1 MDVQWE
7 RSGRALWVGAGS
19 GGAARFLS
27 VAVCTTQ
34 SVARTQ
40 PLPACLVLAGAVL
53 GNGGEGA
60 ESSGCSEES
69 RTRGSEWIPI
79 CSLKPYPYSPQQGLP
94 LFPGVAKLLDN
105 ISVSS

>member
-7 RSGRALWVGAGS
+7 RPGRALWVGAGS
-19 GGAARFLS
+19 EGAARFLS

-60 ESSGCSEES
+60 EFLWVF
-69 RTRGSEWIPI
+69 RR
-79 CSLKPYPYSPQQGLP
+79 KQ
-94 LFPGVAKLLDN
+94 D
-105 ISVSS
+105 